1 MGWRDTFHFDVD
13 TYRQKT
19 WTCSEYV
26 LKKKHHVKVMRLYC
40 TAAGVG
46 TGIAAAPFTAGFTLC
61 GATFSGRQH
70 HILNEKRKIIEQE
83 FINRMIPI
91 PRYRTRDEVVGF
103 GVGMASAGLGAVIP
117 IGVDLITGEAL
128 NAAADASTT
137 AAFAAVSHH
146 VVSPQVIGHMASH
159 AAHGIRDTV
168 ASGIRHLVGVFNG
181 SGVAGGVIHRS
192 RSYNSVWIGRRS
204 CESSRS
210 RGYPTSSKQYIA
222 VHWKRGC
229 SKARQTTVSHHKLTL
244 VLHSV

>member
-181 SGVAGGVIHRS
+181 SGVAGG
-192 RSYNSVWIGRRS
+192 SYTGHDPTTAYGLGVDLAKVVEVEGIQRAVNNTLLYIGKEGVARRGRR
-204 CESSRS
+204 
-210 RGYPTSSKQYIA
+210 P
-222 VHWKRGC
+222 
-229 SKARQTTVSHHKLTL
+229 
-244 VLHSV
+244 